1 LTKTVE
7 IEIYGQRYT
16 VRGEADEEHVKR
28 IAAYV
33 DQHMRG
39 LAVGMKTATLP
50 KLAVL
55 AALNITHQWF
65 ESEQR
70 RQQDAADVERKAVGM
85 LDSIEEQLQTSR
97 TR

>member
-1 LTKTVE
+1 MTKTVE

-16 VRGEADEEHVKR
+16 VQGEADEEQVKR

-39 LAVGMKTATLP
+39 LAASMKTATLP

-65 ESEQR
+65 EAEQR
-70 RQQDAADVERKAVGM
+70 SQQDSVDVERKAVG
-85 LDSIEEQLQTSR
+85 LLESIDEQLQPSR
-97 TR
+97 SR

>member
-16 VRGEADEEHVKR
+16 VQGEADEEHVKR

-39 LAVGMKTATLP
+39 LAAAMKTATLP

-55 AALNITHQWF
+55 AALNIAHQWF

-70 RQQDAADVERKAVGM
+70 RQQDTADVERKAVG
-85 LDSIEEQLQTSR
+85 LLESIDEQLQPSR